1 MRYLSAETLPI
12 TRLCMSVC
20 PSVRCMSDETLP
32 ITRLYVCV
40 SLRQVYVCRDAA
52 SPVCMSV
59 CPSVRCMSD
68 ETLPFELRA
77 SFTRLMLHMHADRD
91 PQEQVTTVKYA
102 RLWSEIQ
109 TSMSISE

>member
-1 MRYLSAETLPI
+1 MLYSLIVSVYDSSFHSMLASQFRPFRIRVQQLFPHGQYQSPEDDLSQTCRTFLTLPPP
-12 TRLCMSVC
+12 T
-20 PSVRCMSDETLP
+20 
-32 ITRLYVCV
+32 
-40 SLRQVYVCRDAA
+40 
-52 SPVCMSV
+52 
-59 CPSVRCMSD
+59 RCMSD

-91 PQEQVTTVKYA
+91 PQETVTTVKYA